1 MFSMKSKRWQISWK
15 TSKRHTSRKI
25 ARPLSR
31 TKLLRQQ
38 NYWKKFKKTNYN
50 LIKLRP
56 HIIILK
62 ESVLTSYQNI
72 QKKLKIICRK
82 QSNFHIPKRKHGMHS
97 GMSTLRKMI
106 FNNQKN
112 ALKKAQDKKVK
123 IRWHFEVYQWFIDK
137 YKIQKKVK
145 K

>member
-1 MFSMKSKRWQISWK
+1 
-15 TSKRHTSRKI
+15 
-25 ARPLSR
+25 
-31 TKLLRQQ
+31 
-38 NYWKKFKKTNYN
+38 
-50 LIKLRP
+50 
-56 HIIILK
+56 
-62 ESVLTSYQNI
+62 
-72 QKKLKIICRK
+72 
-82 QSNFHIPKRKHGMHS
+82 MHS

-123 IRWHFEVYQWFIDK
+123 ISWHFEVYQWFIDK